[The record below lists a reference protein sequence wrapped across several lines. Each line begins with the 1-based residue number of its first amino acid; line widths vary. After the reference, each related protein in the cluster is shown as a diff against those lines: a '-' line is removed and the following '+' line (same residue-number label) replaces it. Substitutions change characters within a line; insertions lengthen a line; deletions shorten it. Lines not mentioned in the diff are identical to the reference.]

1 MLSNLN
7 LQENNS
13 IEAKT
18 EIPKIGFRK
27 NSSIEKAKENED
39 SSHFG
44 NSLKIAFCQPTLCL
58 LICAA
63 TFRHAGKNKNNLIGL
78 LEIQRK
84 LFNQR
89 RKLQLIDTQTE
100 TTMIDR

>member
-27 NSSIEKAKENED
+27 NSSIEVKAKENED
-39 SSHFG
+39 EGSSHFG
-44 NSLKIAFCQPTLCL
+44 NSLKIAFCQPTICL

-78 LEIQRK
+78 LEI
-84 LFNQR
+84 
-89 RKLQLIDTQTE
+89 
-100 TTMIDR
+100 

>member
-27 NSSIEKAKENED
+27 NSSIEKAKDEG

-63 TFRHAGKNKNNLIGL
+63 TFRHAGKNKNN
-78 LEIQRK
+78 
-84 LFNQR
+84 
-89 RKLQLIDTQTE
+89 
-100 TTMIDR
+100 

>member
-1 MLSNLN
+1 MPIYFLNPIFVGDPICSSLIISKMLSNLN

-27 NSSIEKAKENED
+27 NSSIEKAKENEG

-78 LEIQRK
+78 LEI
-84 LFNQR
+84 
-89 RKLQLIDTQTE
+89 
-100 TTMIDR
+100 